1 MTAIRALIA
10 DHQALIRTG
19 LEQLLR
25 NLDGSARI
33 DEAADFEGAKRALGQ
48 DGPFNLALVDFDL
61 PGMGGPSGIKS
72 LCEANPGGA
81 VIVISDQD
89 DAIDIED
96 CIAAGAQGYLSK
108 SSSRDVILGAIR
120 LVLSGG
126 MYLPPTLLR
135 QRRARRTD
143 EVATPR
149 LGGSLPGP
157 LRRLTRRQQEVLELL
172 SLGRSN
178 KEIAQS
184 LGLAEGTV
192 KIHVSAIL
200 KALGVANRTE
210 ATARTLNAN

>member
-1 MTAIRALIA
+1 MTAIRALVA

-19 LEQLLR
+19 IEQLLK
-25 NLDGSARI
+25 NLDGAIRI
-33 DEAADFEGAKRALGQ
+33 DEAADFDGAKRALGQ
-48 DGPFNLALVDFDL
+48 DGPFELVLVDFDL
-61 PGMGGPSGIKS
+61 PGMGGPPGIRS
-72 LCEANPGGA
+72 LCEANPDGA
-81 VIVISDQD
+81 VIIISDQD
-89 DAIDIED
+89 DSLDVED
-96 CIAAGAQGYLSK
+96 CIAAGAQGYVSK

-135 QRRARRTD
+135 QRRARRMD

-149 LGGSLPGP
+149 LGSLPGV

>member
-1 MTAIRALIA
+1 MA
-10 DHQALIRTG
+10 QA
-19 LEQLLR
+19 
-25 NLDGSARI
+25 
-33 DEAADFEGAKRALGQ
+33 
-48 DGPFNLALVDFDL
+48 GPFDVILVDFDL
-61 PGMGGPSGIKS
+61 PGLTGASGIKS
-72 LCEANPGGA
+72 LCEANPEAA
-81 VIVISDQD
+81 VVIIADQD
-89 DAIDIED
+89 DSLDVED

-108 SSSRDVILGAIR
+108 SSPRDVILGAIR

-135 QRRARRTD
+135 QRRGRRAD
-143 EVATPR
+143 EHAMPR
-149 LGGSLPGP
+149 LDVLPGA

-210 ATARTLNAN
+210 ATARTLSSI